1 MNIFSC
7 VATSQGTSK
16 SLQKQAPIEGL
27 FHLEHAA
34 ESAFIK
40 LVVAQL
46 ATKIRVFYCT
56 QISLLFLKSSHPI
69 ILPSGSSDL
78 SKLCSFK
85 TYFTIMFLFTTWS
98 VMLVSYIP
106 VLR

>member
-16 SLQKQAPIEGL
+16 SLQKQAPIEHL
-27 FHLEHAA
+27 FHLVHAA

-56 QISLLFLKSSHPI
+56 PNFIAV
-69 ILPSGSSDL
+69 
-78 SKLCSFK
+78 FK
-85 TYFTIMFLFTTWS
+85 KFPPHNPT
-98 VMLVSYIP
+98 
-106 VLR
+106 LRQL